1 MSFSR
6 VSGYVYGMSK
16 IDQFES
22 QFRAASKSVFE
33 LESVCV
39 RDILIVT
46 DMDGPQTTGF
56 ADQARSFLTAL
67 EVCEP
72 DQPPR
77 YTQICGDEFS
87 TVQQLLDRLENPRPD
102 LVVTY
107 RNLHAET
114 ADHPFSLGAYVNVLT
129 QATDIPTLLLPEP
142 KILANADPSPLAD
155 KTRHVMVVTDHLAG
169 DHHLVSMAVR
179 FVADDGELIL
189 SHIED
194 QHAFDRYMKAIDKIP
209 DLNSELARETI
220 SKQLLSEPQDYVE
233 SCRTVLE
240 EQGVKHPIK
249 PLVTFGNRIED
260 YCHLIEDRHID
271 LLVMNSR
278 DDDQLAMH
286 GMAYPLVVELRK
298 TPILLV

>member
-1 MSFSR
+1 
-6 VSGYVYGMSK
+6 MSK

-22 QFRAASKSVFE
+22 LFRSADKPPFK
-33 LESVCV
+33 LEPVDVS
-39 RDILIVT
+39 DILIVT
-46 DMDGPQTTGF
+46 DMDQNRTTEF
-56 ADQARSFLTAL
+56 AEQAKAFLSAL
-67 EVCEP
+67 DTPKPV
-72 DQPPR
+72 R
-77 YTQICGDEFS
+77 YSQICGDEFS

-102 LVVTY
+102 LVCTY

-129 QATDIPTLLLPEP
+129 QATEIPTLLLPEP
-142 KILANADPSPLAD
+142 KVLANADPSPLAD
-155 KTRHVMVVTDHLAG
+155 KTKHVMVVTDHLAG

-179 FVADDGELIL
+179 FVEDGGELIL

-194 QHAFDRYMKAIDKIP
+194 QKAFDRYMTAIDKIP
-209 DLNSELARETI
+209 DLDSELARKTI
-220 SKQLLSEPQDYVE
+220 SDQLLGEPKDYIE
-233 SCRTVLE
+233 SCRLVLQE
-240 EQGVKHPIK
+240 HGVANTIT

-260 YCHLIEDRHID
+260 YRHLIEDRHID

-286 GMAYPLVVELRK
+286 GVAYPLVVELRK

>member
-1 MSFSR
+1 MTN
-6 VSGYVYGMSK
+6 

-22 QFRAASKSVFE
+22 LFRAASKPVFE
-33 LESVCV
+33 LEPVDV
-39 RDILIVT
+39 RDILVVT
-46 DMDGPQTTGF
+46 DMDEQQTTQF
-56 ADQARSFLTAL
+56 ADQAKSFLTAL
-67 EVCEP
+67 EVP
-72 DQPPR
+72 DPDRLPR
-77 YTQICGDEFS
+77 YSQICGDEFDS
-87 TVQQLLDRLENPRPD
+87 VQKLLDRLENPRPD

-142 KILANADPSPLAD
+142 KVLANTDPSPLAD

-179 FVADDGELIL
+179 FVTDDGELIL

-194 QHAFDRYMKAIDKIP
+194 QYAFDRYMKAIDKIP
-209 DLNSELARETI
+209 DLDSELARQTI
-220 SKQLLSEPQDYVE
+220 SKQLLSEPQDYIE
-233 SCRTVLE
+233 SCRSVL
-240 EQGVKHPIK
+240 QARGVQNSIK

-260 YCHLIEDRHID
+260 YRHLIEDRHID
-271 LLVMNSR
+271 LLLMNSR

>member
-1 MSFSR
+1 MT
-6 VSGYVYGMSK
+6 K

-22 QFRAASKSVFE
+22 LFRKASKPVFQ
-33 LESVCV
+33 LEPVNV

-46 DMDGPQTTGF
+46 DMDAAQTTLF
-56 ADQARSFLTAL
+56 ADQAQAFLTAL
-67 EVCEP
+67 DVA
-72 DQPPR
+72 QPEKLPR
-77 YTQICGDEFS
+77 YSQICGNEFNS
-87 TVQQLLDRLENPRPD
+87 VQQLLDRIENPRPD

-142 KILANADPSPLAD
+142 KVLASYKDAEKSDPSPLAD
-155 KTRHVMVVTDHLAG
+155 TTRHVMVVTDHLAG

-179 FVADDGELIL
+179 FVTDDGELIL

-194 QHAFDRYMKAIDKIP
+194 QYAFDRYMKAIDKIP
-209 DLNSELARETI
+209 DLDSEMAREAI
-220 SKQLLSEPQDYVE
+220 GKQLLSEPQDYIE
-233 SCRTVLE
+233 SCRSVL
-240 EQGVKHPIK
+240 QTGGVQNSIK
-249 PLVTFGNRIED
+249 PLVTFGHRIED
-260 YCHLIEDRHID
+260 YRHLIEDRHID

>member
-1 MSFSR
+1 MT
-6 VSGYVYGMSK
+6 K

-22 QFRAASKSVFE
+22 LFRAASKPVFE
-33 LESVCV
+33 QEPVDV
-39 RDILIVT
+39 RDVLIVT
-46 DMDGPQTTGF
+46 DMDEQQTTQF
-56 ADQARSFLTAL
+56 ADQAKAFLTVL
-67 EVCEP
+67 DVPEP
-72 DQPPR
+72 VE
-77 YTQICGDEFS
+77 YSQICGNEFDS
-87 TVQQLLDRLENPRPD
+87 VQRLLDRLENPRPD

-142 KILANADPSPLAD
+142 KVLANTDPSPLAD
-155 KTRHVMVVTDHLAG
+155 RTKHVMVVTDRLAG
-169 DHHLVSMAVR
+169 DHHLVNMAVR
-179 FVADDGELIL
+179 FVTDDGELLL

-194 QHAFDRYMKAIDKIP
+194 QKAFDRYMKAIEKIP
-209 DLNSELARETI
+209 DLDSEVARKTI
-220 SKQLLSEPQDYVE
+220 REQLLAEPNDYIE
-233 SCRTVLE
+233 SCRSVLQARDAQNSVE
-240 EQGVKHPIK
+240 

-260 YCHLIEDRHID
+260 YRHLIEDRHID

-286 GMAYPLVVELRK
+286 GVAYPLVVEMRK

>member
-1 MSFSR
+1 MT
-6 VSGYVYGMSK
+6 K

-22 QFRAASKSVFE
+22 LFRAASKPVFE
-33 LESVCV
+33 LEPVNV
-39 RDILIVT
+39 RDILVVT
-46 DMDGPQTTGF
+46 DMDEQQTTRF
-56 ADQARSFLTAL
+56 ADQAKSFLTAL
-67 EVCEP
+67 DVLEP
-72 DQPPR
+72 DRLPR
-77 YTQICGDEFS
+77 YSQICGDEFDS
-87 TVQQLLDRLENPRPD
+87 VQRLLDRLENPRPD

-142 KILANADPSPLAD
+142 RVLAKIEPSPLAD

-179 FVADDGELIL
+179 FVTDDGELIL

-194 QHAFDRYMKAIDKIP
+194 QYAFERYMKAIDKIP
-209 DLNSELARETI
+209 DLDSELARNTI
-220 SKQLLSEPQDYVE
+220 SKQLLSEPQDYIE
-233 SCRTVLE
+233 SCRLVL
-240 EQGVKHPIK
+240 QARGVQNSIK

-260 YCHLIEDRHID
+260 YRHLIEDRHID